1 MLECKLLWLILMN
14 TINITYVEMY
24 IHNKCAVNIY
34 DFQLYHINIILLCYY
49 LSWFII
55 IIIAI
60 IIIISTSIIITFC
73 KLLTLLLCLIYVH
86 TLNVYDDA

>member
-1 MLECKLLWLILMN
+1 MN

-49 LSWFII
+49 FIMIYYYYYYNITTVI
-55 IIIAI
+55 IN
-60 IIIISTSIIITFC
+60 
-73 KLLTLLLCLIYVH
+73 LLLSVL
-86 TLNVYDDA
+86 